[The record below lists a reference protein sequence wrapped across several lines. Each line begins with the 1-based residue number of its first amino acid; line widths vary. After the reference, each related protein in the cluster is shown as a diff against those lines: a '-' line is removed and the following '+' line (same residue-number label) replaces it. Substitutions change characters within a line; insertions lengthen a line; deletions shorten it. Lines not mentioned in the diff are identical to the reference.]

1 MKATLLIALALLGA
15 ACGSSAAPGT
25 DGTVSAPADGR
36 LVVTEQGKEPCCY
49 VEGYIRFLRIES
61 GSGTVFDGRWED
73 GTAFT
78 RTLPAGEYRVTR
90 YLRPCDGNCTLL
102 DPPSERC
109 SIRIPVGGPGET
121 HLRALPQALGS
132 CRLAEAG

>member
-49 VEGYIRFLRIES
+49 VEGYIRFL
-61 GSGTVFDGRWED
+61 
-73 GTAFT
+73 
-78 RTLPAGEYRVTR
+78 PHRVGLGHGVR
-90 YLRPCDGNCTLL
+90 RPLEG
-102 DPPSERC
+102 
-109 SIRIPVGGPGET
+109 
-121 HLRALPQALGS
+121 
-132 CRLAEAG
+132 